1 MHYSCN
7 SCLAINLTLFTVSYD
22 IAQRTPQLCDVQ
34 AKRRDDRPWC
44 GDDVGALGLGAATA
58 SAMLGAISVAH
69 HGWLIFWSY
78 CEAAIGYLP
87 YVGPTY
93 GLV

>member
-58 SAMLGAISVAH
+58 SAMLGAISVTH
-69 HGWLIFWSY
+69 HGRAIFWAY
-78 CEAAIGYLP
+78 CESEVSYLW
-87 YVGPTY
+87 YVGCY
-93 GLV
+93 VGLV